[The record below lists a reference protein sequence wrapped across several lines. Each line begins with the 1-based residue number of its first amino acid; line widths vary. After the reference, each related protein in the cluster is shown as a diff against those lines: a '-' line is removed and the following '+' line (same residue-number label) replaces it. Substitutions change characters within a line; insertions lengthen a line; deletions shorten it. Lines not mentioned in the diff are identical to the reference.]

1 MGEGKQIA
9 LSPSFS
15 HERFTQQ
22 ARWGDSLRRYLFE
35 RYGLS
40 DGARVL
46 EVGCGT
52 GAVLSSLRGYA
63 NFEKHGLDIHLPFVR
78 FARSYDPGTR
88 YTCGDALRLPYA
100 GDALDAAYCHFLLL
114 WVPDP
119 AAALAEMVRV
129 TRPGGVVMA
138 LAEPDYG
145 GRVDYPPPL
154 AQIGQLQRE
163 SLRAQGAEPDM
174 GRRLAGLF
182 HAARLQ
188 EIETG
193 VLGAQ
198 WQAKTTPGER
208 TAEWDVLESDLRG
221 HLSPAEL
228 ERMRRVNESAWED
241 GSRVLFVSTFYAVGR
256 KK

>member
-1 MGEGKQIA
+1 MTTQP

-15 HERFTQQ
+15 HERFSQQ
-22 ARWGDSLRRYLFE
+22 ARWGESLRRYLFK
-35 RYGLS
+35 RYGLG

-52 GAVLSSLRGYA
+52 GAVIASLHGYA
-63 NFEKHGLDIHLPFVR
+63 NYQTHGLDIHLPFVR
-78 FARSYDPGTR
+78 FARSNDPSTR

-100 GDALDAAYCHFLLL
+100 DAVMDGTYCHFLLL
-114 WVPDP
+114 WVANP
-119 AAALAEMVRV
+119 AAALAEMLRV
-129 TRPGGVVMA
+129 TRPGGVMMA

-154 AQIGQLQRE
+154 DQIGRLQRE
-163 SLRAQGAEPDM
+163 SLRQQGAEPDM
-174 GRRLAGLF
+174 GRGLAGLF
-182 HAARLQ
+182 HAAGLS

-198 WQAKTTPGER
+198 WQGKPSPQDRAD
-208 TAEWDVLESDLRG
+208 EWDVLESDLSG

-228 ERMRRVNESAWED
+228 ERMRRVNETAWED
-241 GSRVLFVSTFYAVGR
+241 GSRVLFVPTFYAVGR